1 MFKLARVGVILAQT
15 VAQAGLKQAL
25 FCKQEAA
32 AAAAAVQLELLAT
45 VGAMVVAAAAL
56 TSMAV
61 AAELAVIQALVALA
75 AVEAAAVLE
84 PNLLLGQAEQAV
96 AVAVLV
102 THGVEQAAAELAY

>member
-1 MFKLARVGVILAQT
+1 MFRLARVGVILAQT

-32 AAAAAVQLELLAT
+32 DQAAAVQLELLAT

-56 TSMAV
+56 NSMAV

-75 AVEAAAVLE
+75 ARVAE
-84 PNLLLGQAEQAV
+84 PNLLLVQEAVEAAAEQAQ
-96 AVAVLV
+96 AVL
-102 THGVEQAAAELAY
+102 AAVELAY

>member
-1 MFKLARVGVILAQT
+1 MFRLARVGVILAQT

-32 AAAAAVQLELLAT
+32 DKEAAVQLELLAT

-61 AAELAVIQALVALA
+61 AAELAVMQALVALA
-75 AVEAAAVLE
+75 VVAPVGVAELNLLLVQEAVAAAAAEQAAMAAAAAV
-84 PNLLLGQAEQAV
+84 
-96 AVAVLV
+96 
-102 THGVEQAAAELAY
+102 ELAY